1 MKWPCYCRQGYYGP
15 NCAIP
20 EVVMT
25 SACQT
30 INNCKDIK
38 ARLKPRRI
46 IHFLNFHFE
55 LDWVEVQLEELGD
68 VVDVFV
74 IGESNRT
81 TSGEP
86 NELLL
91 LPKMKNEG
99 FLKKYHSKILYV
111 MIPSTEF
118 PQNDKG
124 GFPADSFIRNYIGE
138 KALANIEGSYKLLS
152 IILVS

>member
-1 MKWPCYCRQGYYGP
+1 MKWPCSCQQGYYGP

-25 SACQT
+25 SACQS
-30 INNCKDIK
+30 IDNCKGVK

-46 IHFLNFHFE
+46 IHFLSFHHE
-55 LDWVEVQLEELGD
+55 LDWIEVQLGELGD

-99 FLKKYHSKILYV
+99 FLKEYHSKILYV

-118 PQNDKG
+118 PEDAKGG
-124 GFPADSFIRNYIGE
+124 GFPSDSFIRNYIGE
-138 KALANIEGSYKLLS
+138 KGLSRIEG
-152 IILVS
+152 